1 MSMLKIVMKIIMF
14 QHNLIIMVEYSIIP
28 YLKIIKLEEVKI
40 TFGVIKDMMI
50 KLKGIKM
57 KI

>member
-1 MSMLKIVMKIIMF
+1 
-14 QHNLIIMVEYSIIP
+14 MVEYSIIP